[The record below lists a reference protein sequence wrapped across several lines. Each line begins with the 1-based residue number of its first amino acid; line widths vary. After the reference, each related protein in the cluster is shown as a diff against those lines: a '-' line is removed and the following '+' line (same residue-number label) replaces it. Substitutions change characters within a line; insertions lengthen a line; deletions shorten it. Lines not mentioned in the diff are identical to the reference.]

1 VYFPIVE
8 GIVNIS
14 YPGVTLGIDVV
25 LAPVTIVKESTGHLV
40 GSEEETYRL

>member
-1 VYFPIVE
+1 VYVPKVE

-25 LAPVTIVKESTGHLV
+25 LVPVTIVKESTGHLV
-40 GSEEETYRL
+40 GSEEETYPL